1 MNRLK
6 QPSTWAGLA
15 ALLQLAKMFA
25 PEYAGVIDG
34 LTAAAGSAAVV
45 MNEKTAP

>member
-15 ALLQLAKMFA
+15 VLLQVLGGVFPQYA
-25 PEYAGVIDG
+25 PILTH

-45 MNEKTAP
+45 MNEAAQ